1 MLLLGVDNL
10 FIYMLIVYSDSD
22 NHSNEVWVVEWVL

>member
-22 NHSNEVWVVEWVL
+22 NHSNEV